1 MEKVIFNKF
10 NSVEEFSNWLQVTPQ
25 TAKGKEFNN
34 SNEISDYWTK
44 FTGTE
49 SFDEAQNLLK
59 YGDKV
64 NADKITA
71 TIRKIKAQGKGNETR
86 NSLYNSPCGFMP
98 IVPKVLA
105 GEPNNML
112 AIKKQAYRSTKVIN
126 IIYSMSCSGSV
137 PAVEILNNSAKL
149 VEVICQLEKNG
160 YRVNLYAGD
169 NARFKKQDTHTAF
182 IIKLK
187 DSGKYLDPLKIAYP
201 LVNPSFLRRHAFRWL
216 ETFPKFDAR
225 GDYGGAMNG
234 EQFRGFMKDKF
245 KNAVI
250 LSFYDICGKDTKEIA
265 KYIESAK

>member
-1 MEKVIFNKF
+1 MKQYFEKFE
-10 NSVEEFSNWLQVTPQ
+10 SVTEFIHTIDTRKVRWFFEDKQHSQ
-25 TAKGKEFNN
+25 TKDFE
-34 SNEISDYWTK
+34 
-44 FTGTE
+44 FTGTI
-49 SFDEAQNLLK
+49 DYMEANNLFM
-59 YGDKV
+59 YGDKN
-64 NADKITA
+64 NADKLNEA
-71 TIRKIKAQGKGNETR
+71 LRKIKAQGKGNETR
-86 NSLYNSPCGFMP
+86 NKLYNSPCGFMP

-105 GEPNNML
+105 GDPNNML

-137 PAVEILNNSAKL
+137 PATEILNNSAKL

-169 NARFKKQDTHTAF
+169 NARFKFKGQEIHTAF

-201 LVNPSFLRRHAFRWL
+201 LVNPSFLRRHAFKWL

-234 EQFRGFMKDKF
+234 EQFREFMKDKF

>member
-1 MEKVIFNKF
+1 MKQYFEKFE
-10 NSVEEFSNWLQVTPQ
+10 SVTEFIRTIDERKVRDSFKPSQSSQ
-25 TAKGKEFNN
+25 TKDFE
-34 SNEISDYWTK
+34 
-44 FTGTE
+44 FTGTI
-49 SFDEAQNLLK
+49 DYMEANNLFM
-59 YGDKV
+59 YGDKM
-64 NADKITA
+64 NADKLNEA
-71 TIRKIKAQGKGNETR
+71 LRKIKAQGKGNETR
-86 NSLYNSPCGFMP
+86 NKLYNSPCGFMP

-105 GEPNNML
+105 GDPNNML

-169 NARFKKQDTHTAF
+169 NARFKFKGQEIHTAF

-201 LVNPSFLRRHAFRWL
+201 LVNPSFLRRHAFKWL

-234 EQFRGFMKDKF
+234 EQFREFMKDKF

-250 LSFYDICGKDTKEIA
+250 LSFYDIYGKDTKEIA